1 MAEEVKVV
9 RHETKGRDCKH
20 EQIVEV
26 RVFFECLE
34 KKSFNSLRFY
44 FSPTNLE
51 CICDTVQKSKC

>member
-1 MAEEVKVV
+1 M

-26 RVFFECLE
+26 RVYFECLE
-34 KKSFNSLRFY
+34 KKNFDSLRFY